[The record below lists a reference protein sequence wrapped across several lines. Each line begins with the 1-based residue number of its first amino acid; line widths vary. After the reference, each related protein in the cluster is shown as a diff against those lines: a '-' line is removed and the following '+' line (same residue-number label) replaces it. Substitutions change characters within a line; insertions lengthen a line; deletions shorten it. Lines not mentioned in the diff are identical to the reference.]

1 MVWLTSHEHTSK
13 PHVGPHVGRPTL
25 SNKTLWLISRALS
38 KGGRSK
44 ENRAK
49 QHSCVVQREPTKLKQ
64 RQTLGSPKGLGCPR
78 SCPSL
83 GPQKRG
89 PLKITHVL
97 TLFLISSTQQKPYV
111 WRCRVDPDPLP
122 APGRSKSRGR
132 SPGSW
137 AKAAGGSTSR
147 RSDMDFRIHPKWQ
160 QKTRTWTVWGL
171 LAKWLV
177 IVALSTMVYR
187 GLRGITSV
195 ARAQT
200 IQVEAPPPYKGKLHG
215 EGPALRELHH
225 MLPCL
230 EGRHTGRHVHV
241 GSIVMGSLGVGNWSN
256 QSGHPLLNLVWRN
269 PKTTHRRP
277 KRTETK

>member
-1 MVWLTSHEHTSK
+1 M
-13 PHVGPHVGRPTL
+13 
-25 SNKTLWLISRALS
+25 
-38 KGGRSK
+38 
-44 ENRAK
+44 
-49 QHSCVVQREPTKLKQ
+49 
-64 RQTLGSPKGLGCPR
+64 
-78 SCPSL
+78 
-83 GPQKRG
+83 
-89 PLKITHVL
+89 
-97 TLFLISSTQQKPYV
+97 
-111 WRCRVDPDPLP
+111 DPDPLP

-147 RSDMDFRIHPKWQ
+147 RSDMDFRINPKCQ

-177 IVALSTMVYR
+177 LVALATMVYR

-195 ARAQT
+195 AR
-200 IQVEAPPPYKGKLHG
+200 
-215 EGPALRELHH
+215 ALRELHH

-241 GSIVMGSLGVGNWSN
+241 GSIVTGSLCVGNWSN

-277 KRTETK
+277 K